1 MTFSSRLLAQIVYV
15 VVVVCWVLFAVIF
28 FVGKK
33 GASRSDTKRATSSL
47 LGLVLQCVAY
57 AAVWVFPRARFTPLV
72 PMPKIVWVA
81 VAIATMA
88 IALSSMWFC
97 MAAVRALGRQWA
109 LEARVI
115 EGHELVILGPYSVVR
130 NPIYLGMFG
139 LLVATGLAI
148 SHWQAL
154 VVAVVLFLAGNKVR
168 IRSEEKL
175 LREAFGAR
183 FEEYAR
189 RVPAFFPRLF

>member
-1 MTFSSRLLAQIVYV
+1 MTLSSSLLNEIVLV

-47 LGLVLQCVAY
+47 LGLLLQCMAY
-57 AAVWVFPRARFTPLV
+57 AAVWIFRRAYFTPFV
-72 PMPKIVWVA
+72 SMANIAEVS
-81 VAIATMA
+81 VAIVTMA
-88 IALSSMWFC
+88 IAIGSIWFC
-97 MAAVRALGRQWA
+97 LAAVRALGRQWA

-115 EGHELVILGPYSVVR
+115 EGHELIKQGPYSVVR

-148 SHWQAL
+148 SRWEAL
-154 VVAVVLFLAGNKVR
+154 VAAVVLFLAGNEIR

-175 LREAFGAR
+175 LREAFGAQ
-183 FEEYAR
+183 FEDYAR

>member
-1 MTFSSRLLAQIVYV
+1 MGLSSSLLAEITDV
-15 VVVVCWVLFAVIF
+15 VVAVCWILFAVIF

-33 GASRSDTKRATSSL
+33 GASRSGTKRATSSL

-57 AAVWVFPRARFTPLV
+57 ATIWVFPRARFTPIVLL
-72 PMPKIVWVA
+72 PKIA
-81 VAIATMA
+81 DTAIAFVTMA
-88 IALSSMWFC
+88 IALGSIWFC
-97 MAAVRALGRQWA
+97 LAAVRALGRQWA

-115 EGHELVILGPYSVVR
+115 EGHELIKQGPYSVVR

-148 SHWQAL
+148 SRWEAL
-154 VVAVVLFLAGNKVR
+154 VAAAVLFLAGNEIR

-175 LREAFGAR
+175 LREAFGPQ

-189 RVPAFFPRLF
+189 RVPTFFPRLF

>member
-1 MTFSSRLLAQIVYV
+1 MAPSSGLLAEIVYV
-15 VVVVCWVLFAVIF
+15 VVVLCWIFFAVIF

-47 LGLVLQCVAY
+47 LGLVLQSVAY
-57 AAVWVFPRARFTPLV
+57 AAVWVFPRGRFTPLV
-72 PMPKIVWVA
+72 PMPKIA
-81 VAIATMA
+81 EAAAIVTMA
-88 IALSSMWFC
+88 IAIGSVWFC
-97 MAAVRALGRQWA
+97 LAAVRALGRQWA

-115 EGHELVILGPYSVVR
+115 EGHELIKQGPYSVVR

-148 SHWQAL
+148 SRWEAL
-154 VVAVVLFLAGNKVR
+154 VAAAVLFLAGTEIR
-168 IRSEEKL
+168 IRSEEML

-189 RVPAFFPRLF
+189 NVPAFFPRLF

>member
-1 MTFSSRLLAQIVYV
+1 MAPSSGLLAEIVYV
-15 VVVVCWVLFAVIF
+15 VVVLCWIFFAVIF
-28 FVGKK
+28 FLGKK

-47 LGLVLQCVAY
+47 LGLVLQSVAY
-57 AAVWVFPRARFTPLV
+57 AAVWVFPRGRLTPLV
-72 PMPKIVWVA
+72 PMPNIAEAAAIV
-81 VAIATMA
+81 TMA
-88 IALSSMWFC
+88 IAIGSVWFC
-97 MAAVRALGRQWA
+97 LAAVRALGRQWA

-115 EGHELVILGPYSVVR
+115 EGHELIKQGPYSVVR

-148 SHWQAL
+148 SRWEAL
-154 VVAVVLFLAGNKVR
+154 VAAAVLFLAGTEIR
-168 IRSEEKL
+168 IRSEEML

-189 RVPAFFPRLF
+189 NVPAFFPRLF

>member
-1 MTFSSRLLAQIVYV
+1 MALSSGLLAEIVYV
-15 VVVVCWVLFAVIF
+15 VVVVCWILFAFIF

-47 LGLVLQCVAY
+47 LGLLLQCMAY
-57 AAVWVFPRARFTPLV
+57 AAVWIFRRAYFTPLV
-72 PMPKIVWVA
+72 STSNIAEMT
-81 VAIATMA
+81 VAIVTMA
-88 IALSSMWFC
+88 IAIGSIWFC
-97 MAAVRALGRQWA
+97 LAAVRALGRQWA

-115 EGHELVILGPYSVVR
+115 EGHELIKQGPYSVVR

-148 SHWQAL
+148 SRWEAL
-154 VVAVVLFLAGNKVR
+154 VAAAALFLAGNEIR

-175 LREAFGAR
+175 LREAFGAQ

>member
-1 MTFSSRLLAQIVYV
+1 MALSSGLLAEIVYV
-15 VVVVCWVLFAVIF
+15 VVVVCWILFGVIF

-33 GASRSDTKRATSSL
+33 GAAGSDTKRATSSL
-47 LGLVLQCVAY
+47 LGLVLQCMAY
-57 AAVWVFPRARFTPLV
+57 AAVWVFPRPRFTGIFPL
-72 PMPKIVWVA
+72 PRAAEAA
-81 VAIATMA
+81 VATATMA
-88 IALSSMWFC
+88 IALGSIWFC
-97 MAAVRALGRQWA
+97 LVAVRTLGRQWA

-115 EGHELVILGPYSVVR
+115 EGHELVTLGPYSVVR

-154 VVAVVLFLAGNKVR
+154 VAATVLFLAGNEIR

-175 LREAFGAR
+175 LREAFGAQ
-183 FEEYAR
+183 FEDYAR

>member
-1 MTFSSRLLAQIVYV
+1 MALSSGLLAEIVYV
-15 VVVVCWVLFAVIF
+15 VVVVCWILFAFIF

-47 LGLVLQCVAY
+47 LGLLLQCMAY
-57 AAVWVFPRARFTPLV
+57 AAVWIFRRAYFTPLV
-72 PMPKIVWVA
+72 STSNIAEMT
-81 VAIATMA
+81 VAIVTMA
-88 IALSSMWFC
+88 IAIGSIWFC
-97 MAAVRALGRQWA
+97 LAAVRALGRQWA

-115 EGHELVILGPYSVVR
+115 EGHELIKQGPYSVVR

-148 SHWQAL
+148 SRWEAL
-154 VVAVVLFLAGNKVR
+154 VAAAALFLAGNEIR

-175 LREAFGAR
+175 LREAFGAQ

-189 RVPAFFPRLF
+189 

>member
-1 MTFSSRLLAQIVYV
+1 MTLSPSLLAEIVFV
-15 VVVVCWVLFAVIF
+15 VVVVCWISFAFIF
-28 FVGKK
+28 FLGKK

-57 AAVWVFPRARFTPLV
+57 TIVWVFPRARFTPIV
-72 PMPKIVWVA
+72 PLPKIDET
-81 VAIATMA
+81 AIAFVTMA
-88 IALSSMWFC
+88 IALGSIWFC
-97 MAAVRALGRQWA
+97 LAAVRALGRQWA

-115 EGHELVILGPYSVVR
+115 EGHELIKKGPYSVVR

-148 SHWQAL
+148 SRWEAL
-154 VVAVVLFLAGNKVR
+154 VAAVVLFLAGNEIR

-175 LREAFGAR
+175 LREAFGAQ
-183 FEEYAR
+183 FEDYAR

>member
-1 MTFSSRLLAQIVYV
+1 MLAEIVYV
-15 VVVVCWVLFAVIF
+15 VVVVCWILFAVIF

-33 GASRSDTKRATSSL
+33 GASRSDAKRATSSL

-57 AAVWVFPRARFTPLV
+57 AAVWVFPRPRFTALV
-72 PMPKIVWVA
+72 AMPEVAEAA

-88 IALSSMWFC
+88 IGLSSIWFC
-97 MAAVRALGRQWA
+97 LAAVRALGRQWA

-115 EGHELVILGPYSVVR
+115 EGHELVMLGPYSVVR

-154 VVAVVLFLAGNKVR
+154 VAAVVLFLAGNEIR

-175 LREAFGAR
+175 LREAFGAQ

-189 RVPAFFPRLF
+189 RVPAFFPRIF